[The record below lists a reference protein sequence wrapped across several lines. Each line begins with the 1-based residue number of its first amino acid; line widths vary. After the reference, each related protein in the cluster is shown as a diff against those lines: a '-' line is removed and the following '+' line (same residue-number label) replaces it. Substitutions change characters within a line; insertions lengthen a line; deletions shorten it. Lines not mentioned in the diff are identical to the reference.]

1 LVRGLD
7 ALWDIKNDL
16 TVGSTGPG
24 TLDIE
29 SGGIVRTVQDVRLG
43 DRFGGE
49 RGDVAVLGIGSLL
62 AVGTPTAGAL
72 QVGVFSPGGLRIET
86 GGDVY
91 SYGGSVGDRPVLNE
105 FGERIESGTVA
116 IIGEGSL
123 WDVRAILWVGRNG
136 EGVIDVQE
144 GGLLDVGG
152 TLEIGGEDNFETATS
167 VDGGKGLVRADG
179 AGSRVVAGRVMA
191 GVDGEGRLDALHGAQ
206 VDLTSDLYVGG
217 NDQNLGNERADG
229 LVTIRSDAALSVRDV
244 FVGNVGEGEVFVS
257 DGGTVESDELFIGYQ
272 VPDSIGRASATIT
285 GPSSSWTLRQLSV
298 GGAGPGDF
306 VVANGGLVVNVST
319 PGVPG
324 QSNVNPTG
332 TARVSGP
339 FSRWQSV
346 GLAVFGQLTIEAGG
360 SITSAYGSIASTGS
374 ASVTQGGSRWD
385 IPQLG
390 VAGTLA
396 VANGGEVDVEGELTI
411 EPTGVVNLDPG
422 GTVRADQLD
431 NLGTVNANGGTLI
444 VGGTIV
450 VPEPGG
456 GLAACVAVAAI
467 AAHARR
473 LSRRG

>member
-1 LVRGLD
+1 M
-7 ALWDIKNDL
+7 
-16 TVGSTGPG
+16 
-24 TLDIE
+24 
-29 SGGIVRTVQDVRLG
+29 RTVEDVRLG
-43 DRFGGE
+43 DRFDGE
-49 RGDVAVLGIGSLL
+49 RGDVAVLGVGSLL
-62 AVGTPTAGAL
+62 AVGTPTAGEL
-72 QVGVFSPGGLRIET
+72 QIGVSSPGSLRIEN

-91 SYGGSVGDRPVLNE
+91 SYGGSVGDRTVLDDL
-105 FGERIESGTVA
+105 GQRIESGTVA

-123 WDVRAILWVGRNG
+123 WDVRTILWVGRNG

-152 TLEIGGEDNFETATS
+152 TLEIGGEDNLDTAIS

-179 AGSRVVAGRVMA
+179 AESRVVAGRVMA

-257 DGGTVESDELFIGYQ
+257 DGGVVESDEVVIGYQ
-272 VPDSIGRASATIT
+272 VPDSLGRAAATIT
-285 GPSSSWTLRQLSV
+285 GPGSSWTLRQLSV
-298 GGAGPGDF
+298 GNAGPGDF
-306 VVANGGLVVNVST
+306 VVSNGGLVVNVST
-319 PGVPG
+319 PGIPG

-332 TARVSGP
+332 IARVSGP
-339 FSRWQSV
+339 FARWQSH

-360 SITSAYGSIASTGS
+360 SVTSTYGSIASTGS
-374 ASVTQGGSRWD
+374 TSVTQGGSRWD
-385 IPQLG
+385 IPQLS

-396 VANGGEVDVEGELTI
+396 VANGGQVEVDGELTI

-422 GTVRADQLD
+422 GTVRAGQLD

-473 LSRRG
+473 VSRRGRSRDPRTRHEP